1 MFDEDSQTMDMTTAA
16 PNSVS
21 QTSFSGL
28 LSDTTTTTLPPET
41 PCADIS
47 NLGTTGVWGKHLN
60 HKPRKTASLSS
71 YDKMSSKLSLQLSQV
86 TSNTTRTSLKKRKN
100 RFQSFSNTL
109 GDSSV
114 NNISQDNSFSCQTLP
129 SPALL
134 PIRPASPGSDSGDC
148 TLFPSLVTGK
158 VVTGPAKVPVVTSK
172 TERKVDPSWLE
183 RCAGPGPQ
191 GEKESTSFSGALDR
205 REESGVV
212 SVEGGEER
220 SKDNCPV
227 VDSNGDKNNIKEET
241 NKSFSNIPASSIA
254 TTVLPVVISED
265 LPAEVMGTSDNIPA
279 ELGGSATIVKP
290 VEINKD
296 KTAEVVGTATIV
308 ESLDN
313 GIVSQLAPSN
323 KTDKLK
329 MKKKKKNISSGE
341 SSDEDLD
348 ISLHDSSEY
357 NSEEEDLMKQIEIKN
372 KKNQEKWSLQAMLEP
387 EVVLSFADSSDSD
400 TETVMDAKPRK
411 KPVKKSVKKAAKPKG
426 KSVKKIAN
434 SDGILFEPEVV
445 FADMKVTAINETG
458 STKSKKRKRQTE
470 SDGIIHSDSD
480 DNESNSDGSDR
491 NTETEMDAKPVKKQV
506 KKNVKAGKPK
516 KKRVKKL
523 SMSDEENC
531 ESSEVVQ
538 GPSELNLFALG
549 FEEGGNVL
557 EKQTVKKV
565 QTAQERLE
573 SKVSSGK
580 ASDNYLKIDIKKK
593 TYSRGKKGS
602 SGEMIKRAEWKRK
615 VDMKEGK
622 KVKEFK
628 CYRCGELGH
637 FSRQCTGG
645 KGDVLIPAEM
655 ADEFD
660 PGEFPTLEQAQQMAT
675 GVVKSDDSKV
685 TKLFTIRKKVEE
697 EEQEATNMD
706 FETADD
712 ALLLEAAM
720 QYECAPLED
729 TASKFAV
736 PPLISSTQTDRQFV
750 YSALA
755 RFGYEQFREGQEEAI
770 MRILAGQ
777 SSLILLATGTGKS
790 LIYQL
795 PALLYRE
802 NSPCITL
809 VVSPLVSLM
818 EDQVT
823 GLPPFLKAATLHYN
837 MTASQKEKVV
847 EQVKS
852 GKLHFLLVSP
862 EAVAG
867 GGGAFGSLLPNL
879 PPIAFVC
886 IDEAHCVSHW
896 SHNFRPSYLRLSK
909 IIREKLGVKTIL
921 GLTATAPESLT
932 RSVAD
937 HLGVPEDGVIRG
949 PLLPGNLTM
958 TVSKDAERDKALL
971 FMLTEGTLAD
981 CDSVIIYCTRRQV
994 CERLATVVRTQL
1006 QDRDIKLAERRER
1019 KTRVSATAEPYHA
1032 GLSSFKRKT
1041 VQNHFMSGK
1050 LRIVVATVA
1059 FGMGIDKS
1067 DIRAIVH
1074 YNMPQTFESYIQ
1086 EIGRAGRD
1094 GKPARGHLFLDS
1106 RGGDLTELK
1115 RHIFANSMDRHTL
1128 RKFIKAVFPQ
1138 SSPGVPSDYQ
1148 EVAVSVDKLVEELD
1162 LPEENISTLLCYLEN
1177 YNPPYIKLSNPV
1189 YSMAKVQCY
1198 GGPRQLR
1205 QVAARCPPLAAAI
1218 AILRQAGEQDLQ
1230 AASSVE
1236 FQVVEVSAR
1245 MNWQSAIVKKELKN
1259 LEWSSTPTGWKK
1271 TGVNVEFSDL
1281 AFHFSAATG
1290 LEEGQLDELLEE
1302 LYTRVENREKTE
1314 LWGLTRL
1321 AKAFAVVSYDKQV
1334 EGGEEE
1340 DREKSDKLKVFIR
1353 EYFEE
1358 PERLV
1363 PEVLSPPES
1372 CQHEDQVRAD
1382 IRAFVCQH
1390 QEHDWNGR
1398 AVARVLHGIQ
1408 SPNYPAKQW
1417 GRVFRSW
1424 RSHLDTDFNLLVK
1437 FAKEEILCL
1446 RRGAR

>member
-1 MFDEDSQTMDMTTAA
+1 MEKKEKYKVSFQQSKAKVKAWEGDFFSEHQRKPSKEEMKTAPEQIQICYKNCYKIKAHFDSLAKTESVSEVFNDDSQTTDMTSSSIAQEEE
-16 PNSVS
+16 SI
-21 QTSFSGL
+21 QTSFSGVL
-28 LSDTTTTTLPPET
+28 NNTTLPSDSQP
-41 PCADIS
+41 PCKDIS
-47 NLGTTGVWGKHLN
+47 NIGTTGVWGKHLN

-86 TSNTTRTSLKKRKN
+86 TSSTTRTSLKKRKN
-100 RFQSFSNTL
+100 RFQSFTDTL
-109 GDSSV
+109 GNSSV
-114 NNISQDNSFSCQTLP
+114 NDISQDSSILSPAPLAPFSTKPP
-129 SPALL
+129 SPD
-134 PIRPASPGSDSGDC
+134 PDSGDC
-148 TLFPSLVTGK
+148 TLFPSLVTGR
-158 VVTGPAKVPVVTSK
+158 VVTGTVKHVPVVSTRMD
-172 TERKVDPSWLE
+172 RKVDKAW
-183 RCAGPGPQ
+183 
-191 GEKESTSFSGALDR
+191 LDR
-205 REESGVV
+205 CTEKVKSVGDVDMEGEDVELKSYNSVQAVPVNNFGDAIRLQPVAIVEAEPLNNVGDAIRLQPVASMEAEPVNNFGDAIELQPVA
-212 SVEGGEER
+212 SVEENNFGDAIELEPLANVEAVMSDEDEDTVIDETVVVVQVAPAVRKSRIQAAGKVIRAPTLTGVEVAKNKLL
-220 SKDNCPV
+220 SPV
-227 VDSNGDKNNIKEET
+227 T
-241 NKSFSNIPASSIA
+241 SSVNSDA
-254 TTVLPVVISED
+254 KVFKKVVISK
-265 LPAEVMGTSDNIPA
+265 
-279 ELGGSATIVKP
+279 ELAS
-290 VEINKD
+290 E
-296 KTAEVVGTATIV
+296 
-308 ESLDN
+308 
-313 GIVSQLAPSN
+313 
-323 KTDKLK
+323 TDPPT
-329 MKKKKKNISSGE
+329 N
-341 SSDEDLD
+341 
-348 ISLHDSSEY
+348 
-357 NSEEEDLMKQIEIKN
+357 N
-372 KKNQEKWSLQAMLEP
+372 
-387 EVVLSFADSSDSD
+387 
-400 TETVMDAKPRK
+400 
-411 KPVKKSVKKAAKPKG
+411 
-426 KSVKKIAN
+426 
-434 SDGILFEPEVV
+434 
-445 FADMKVTAINETG
+445 
-458 STKSKKRKRQTE
+458 KKRKRHAE
-470 SDGIIHSDSD
+470 SDAEILSD
-480 DNESNSDGSDR
+480 ESNDDESDSDGSDK
-491 NTETEMDAKPVKKQV
+491 NTETEMDAKPIKKGA
-506 KKNVKAGKPK
+506 KKVLKKVVKPK
-516 KKRVKKL
+516 KKRVKKIE
-523 SMSDEENC
+523 SSDEEGC
-531 ESSEVVQ
+531 VVGDEVE
-538 GPSELNLFALG
+538 GPSQINLFALG
-549 FEEGGNVL
+549 FEEDVGM
-557 EKQTVKKV
+557 EKQKV
-565 QTAQERLE
+565 RKVMTAQERLE
-573 SKVSSGK
+573 SKVATGQ
-580 ASDNYLKIDIKKK
+580 ASNNFLKIDIKKK
-593 TYSRGKKGS
+593 TYTRGKKGS
-602 SGEMIKRAEWKRK
+602 SGEMIKRAEYHRK
-615 VDMKEGK
+615 VAMKEGK

-645 KGDVLIPAEM
+645 KGDALIPSDM
-655 ADEFD
+655 ADQFD
-660 PGEFPTLEQAQQMAT
+660 PGEFPTLEQAQEMAT
-675 GVVKSDDSKV
+675 GVVRVQGEDSKV
-685 TKLFTIRKKVEE
+685 TRLFTKKVEQ
-697 EEQEATNMD
+697 EQEPVNMD
-706 FETADD
+706 FETVDD
-712 ALLLEAAM
+712 AELLEAAM
-720 QYECAPLED
+720 QFDCAPVED
-729 TASKFAV
+729 ATSKYAV
-736 PPLISSTQTDRQFV
+736 PPLISSNEADREFV

-755 RFGYEQFREGQEEAI
+755 RFGYEQFREGQVEAI

-777 SSLILLATGTGKS
+777 SSLVLLATGTGKS

-823 GLPPFLKAATLHYN
+823 GLPPFLKAAALHYN

-867 GGGAFGSLLPNL
+867 GGGAFGALLPNL

-937 HLGVPEDGVIRG
+937 HLGVLEDGVIRG

-971 FMLTEGTLAD
+971 YMLTEGTLAE
-981 CDSVIIYCTRRQV
+981 CDSVIVYCTRRDV
-994 CERLATVVRTQL
+994 CERLSTVIRTQL
-1006 QDRDIKLAERRER
+1006 QARDIKLAERRER
-1019 KTRVSATAEPYHA
+1019 KTRISATAEPYHA
-1032 GLSSFKRKT
+1032 GLSGYRRKT
-1041 VQNHFMSGK
+1041 VQSHFMSGK

-1074 YNMPQTFESYIQ
+1074 YNMPRTFESYIQ

-1128 RKFIKAVFPQ
+1128 RKLLHAVFPQ
-1138 SSPGVPSDYQ
+1138 PIPGKEVTIGSFQ
-1148 EVAVSVDKLVEELD
+1148 EVAVSVDTLVEQLD

-1177 YNPPYIKLSNPV
+1177 YNPPYISLSNPV
-1189 YSMAKVQCY
+1189 YCMAKVQCY

-1205 QVAARCPPLAAAI
+1205 QVAANCPPLAAAI
-1218 AILRQAGEQDLQ
+1218 ALLRQDGQDLQ
-1230 AASSVE
+1230 AASSVV

-1259 LEWSSTPTGWKK
+1259 LEWTSTPTGWKK
-1271 TGVNVEFSDL
+1271 TGVLVEFSDL
-1281 AFHFSAATG
+1281 AFHFSASTG
-1290 LEEGQLDELLEE
+1290 LVEGQLDELLEE

-1314 LWGLTRL
+1314 LWGLSRL
-1321 AKAFAVVSYDKQV
+1321 AKAFTVVSYDKQV

-1340 DREKSDKLKVFIR
+1340 DKEKSDKLKVFIR

-1363 PEVLSPPES
+1363 PESLPAPEP

-1390 QEHDWNGR
+1390 QEHNWSGR

-1424 RSHLDTDFNLLVK
+1424 RSHLDTDFNLLVR
-1437 FAKEEILCL
+1437 FAKEEILSL
-1446 RRGAR
+1446 RRGAT